1 MGNDKCWRI
10 AMGIE
15 RMIDRRSLTLGAIA
29 AAAAPAFGAR
39 AQEKL
44 KIKIVNTQGNATVTL
59 QELMRR
65 KGYLQ
70 QFGIEPQ
77 ITYVSDGSKLMGS
90 LLSGENDICMFSG
103 FGQVLTAIE
112 KGAKLRIVAGAV
124 QKPEHAFYT
133 KRPEIR
139 TVKDLAGK
147 TIGTGSVGALLHA
160 MSISLMRKYGVDT
173 TGVRFVN
180 IGSSV
185 DVFRAVAAGTVDAGI
200 AEIDV
205 YDQQAK
211 YGVHVIQEGDLW
223 KELPD
228 FTFQASYAS
237 ERAISQNR
245 AAIIGTLAAYAKLY
259 RYLLTPES
267 KNDFIEAQTAAL
279 GRADPAAAEWQWRFF
294 RDTQVYASDLVLSP
308 ERVKWMQE
316 LNFSLDVQK
325 KILPYESVV
334 DPTVARDALALL
346 K

>member
-1 MGNDKCWRI
+1 
-10 AMGIE
+10 MGIE

-245 AAIIGTLAAYAKLY
+245 AAIVGTLAAYAKLY

-308 ERVKWMQE
+308 ERVKWMQD

>member
-1 MGNDKCWRI
+1 MTDRH
-10 AMGIE
+10 
-15 RMIDRRSLTLGAIA
+15 MINRRGLALGSLA
-29 AAAAPAFGAR
+29 AATFSAFPTR

-70 QFGIEPQ
+70 EFGVEPQ

-103 FGQVLTAIE
+103 FGQVLVAIE

-124 QKPEHAFYT
+124 LKPEHAFYT

-139 TVKDLAGK
+139 SVKDLAGK
-147 TIGTGSVGALLHA
+147 TIGTGSIGALLHA

-173 TGVRFVN
+173 SGVRFVN

-211 YGVHVIQEGDLW
+211 FGVHVLQEGDLW
-223 KELPD
+223 KELPE

-245 AAIIGTLAAYAKLY
+245 AAIVATLAAYAKLY
-259 RYLLTPES
+259 RFLLTPES
-267 KNDFIEAQTAAL
+267 KDAFIEAQTAAL

-294 RDTQVYASDLVLSP
+294 RDTQIYDTDLVLSP
-308 ERVKWMQE
+308 ERVKWMQD
-316 LNFSLDVQK
+316 LNVSLDVQK
-325 KILPYESVV
+325 RVVPYENVV
-334 DPTVARDALALL
+334 DPSLGREALG
-346 K
+346 KIK

>member
-1 MGNDKCWRI
+1 
-10 AMGIE
+10 MGIE

-70 QFGIEPQ
+70 QFGVEPQ

-245 AAIIGTLAAYAKLY
+245 AAIVGTLAAYAKLY

-308 ERVKWMQE
+308 ERVKWMQD

>member
-1 MGNDKCWRI
+1 
-10 AMGIE
+10 MGIE

>member
-1 MGNDKCWRI
+1 
-10 AMGIE
+10 MGIE
-15 RMIDRRSLTLGAIA
+15 RMIDRRSLTLGAIS

-245 AAIIGTLAAYAKLY
+245 AAIVGTLAAYAKLY

-308 ERVKWMQE
+308 ERVKWMQD

>member
-1 MGNDKCWRI
+1 MGT
-10 AMGIE
+10 E
-15 RMIDRRSLTLGAIA
+15 RMIDRRSLTFGVLA
-29 AAAAPAFGAR
+29 AAAAPFKPAR

-44 KIKIVNTQGNATVTL
+44 KINIVNTQGNATVTL

-65 KGYLQ
+65 KGFLRE
-70 QFGIEPQ
+70 FGVEPQ

-133 KRPEIR
+133 KRADIR
-139 TVKDLAGK
+139 SVKDLAGK

-173 TGVRFVN
+173 SGVRFVN
-180 IGSSV
+180 IGSTV

-237 ERAISQNR
+237 ERSIAQNR
-245 AAIIGTLAAYAKLY
+245 AGIVATLAAYAKLY
-259 RYLLTPES
+259 RFLLTPES
-267 KNDFIEAQTAAL
+267 RDEFIDAQTAAL

-294 RDTQVYASDLVLSP
+294 RETQVYASDLTLSP
-308 ERVKWMQE
+308 ERVQWMQD
-316 LNFSLDVQK
+316 LNYSLEVQR

-334 DPTVARDALALL
+334 DPSVARDALALL

>member
-1 MGNDKCWRI
+1 MT
-10 AMGIE
+10 IE
-15 RMIDRRSLTLGAIA
+15 RMIDRRSLTLGALA
-29 AAAAPAFGAR
+29 AATSAVIPAR
-39 AQEKL
+39 AAESL
-44 KIKIVNTQGNATVTL
+44 KINIVNTQGNATVTL

-70 QFGIEPQ
+70 EFGVEPQ
-77 ITYVSDGSKLMGS
+77 ITYVSDGTKLMGS

-139 TVKDLAGK
+139 TVQDLAGK
-147 TIGTGSVGALLHA
+147 TIGTGSIGALLHA

-173 TGVRFVN
+173 SGVRFVN

-237 ERAISQNR
+237 ERAISQKR
-245 AAIIGTLAAYAKLY
+245 AAIVATLAAYAKLY
-259 RYLLTPES
+259 RFLLTPES
-267 KNDFIEAQTAAL
+267 KDAFIEAQTTAL

-294 RDTQVYASDLVLSP
+294 RETQVYASELTLSP
-308 ERVKWMQE
+308 ERVKWMQD
-316 LNFSLDVQK
+316 LNFSLEVQK
-325 KILPYESVV
+325 RIIPYENVV
-334 DPTVARDALALL
+334 DPSIARDAIALL

>member
-1 MGNDKCWRI
+1 MTDGH
-10 AMGIE
+10 
-15 RMIDRRSLTLGAIA
+15 MINRRGLTFGSLA
-29 AAAAPAFGAR
+29 AATFPAFPTR

-65 KGYLQ
+65 RGYLQ
-70 QFGIEPQ
+70 EFGVEPQ

-103 FGQVLTAIE
+103 FGQVLVAIE

-139 TVKDLAGK
+139 SVKDLAGK
-147 TIGTGSVGALLHA
+147 TIGTGSIGALLHA

-173 TGVRFVN
+173 SNVRFVN

-211 YGVHVIQEGDLW
+211 FGVHVLQEGDMW
-223 KELPD
+223 KELPE

-245 AAIIGTLAAYAKLY
+245 AAIVATLAAYAKLY
-259 RYLLTPES
+259 RFLLTPES
-267 KNDFIEAQTAAL
+267 KDAFIEAQTAAL

-294 RDTQVYASDLVLSP
+294 RDTQIYDTDLVLSP
-308 ERVKWMQE
+308 ERVKWMQD
-316 LNFSLDVQK
+316 LNVSLDVQK
-325 KILPYESVV
+325 RIVPYENVV
-334 DPTVARDALALL
+334 DPSLAREALE
-346 K
+346 KIK

>member
-1 MGNDKCWRI
+1 MGMD
-10 AMGIE
+10 
-15 RMIDRRSLTLGAIA
+15 RMIDRRSLTLGALA
-29 AAAAPAFGAR
+29 AATAPAIGAR

-70 QFGIEPQ
+70 DFGVEPQ
-77 ITYVSDGSKLMGS
+77 ITYVADGSKLMGS

-133 KRPEIR
+133 KRADIR

-173 TGVRFVN
+173 SGVRFVN
-180 IGSSV
+180 IGSTV

-200 AEIDV
+200 SEIDV

-245 AAIIGTLAAYAKLY
+245 TAIVATLAAYAKLY
-259 RYLLTPES
+259 RFLLTPES
-267 KNDFIEAQTAAL
+267 KNEFIEAQTAAL

-308 ERVKWMQE
+308 ERVKWMQD
-316 LNFSLDVQK
+316 LNFSLEVQK
-325 KILPYESVV
+325 KILPYENVV
-334 DPTVARDALALL
+334 DPTVARDAIALL

>member
-1 MGNDKCWRI
+1 
-10 AMGIE
+10 MGIE
-15 RMIDRRSLTLGAIA
+15 RMIDRRSLTFGLLGAA
-29 AAAAPAFGAR
+29 TAPALGAR

-70 QFGIEPQ
+70 EFGIEPQ

-133 KRPEIR
+133 KRADIR

-173 TGVRFVN
+173 SGVRFVN

-228 FTFQASYAS
+228 FTFQASYSS
-237 ERAISQNR
+237 ERAIAQNR
-245 AAIIGTLAAYAKLY
+245 AAIVGTLAAYAKLY
-259 RYLLTPES
+259 RFLLTPES

-279 GRADPAAAEWQWRFF
+279 GRVDAAAAEWQWRFF
-294 RDTQVYASDLVLSP
+294 RETQVYASDLVLSQ
-308 ERVKWMQE
+308 ERVQWMQD
-316 LNFSLDVQK
+316 LNFSLEVQR

-334 DPTVARDALALL
+334 DPTVARDAIALL

>member
-1 MGNDKCWRI
+1 MG
-10 AMGIE
+10 ME
-15 RMIDRRSLTLGAIA
+15 RMIDRRSLTFGALA
-29 AAAAPAFGAR
+29 ATAAPVMGAR

-44 KIKIVNTQGNATVTL
+44 KIKIVNTQGNATVTI

-70 QFGIEPQ
+70 QFGVEPQ

-133 KRPEIR
+133 KRADIR

-173 TGVRFVN
+173 SGVRFVN

-211 YGVHVIQEGDLW
+211 FGVHVIREGDLW

-237 ERAISQNR
+237 ERAIAQNR
-245 AAIIGTLAAYAKLY
+245 AAIVGTLAAYAKLY
-259 RYLLTPES
+259 RFLLTPES

-294 RDTQVYASDLVLSP
+294 RETEVYASDLVLSP
-308 ERVKWMQE
+308 ERVKWMQD
-316 LNFSLDVQK
+316 LNFSLEVQK

-334 DPTVARDALALL
+334 DATVAREALALL